1 MRKCRLGQSRAGP
14 AASAGPPEAG
24 RVRSGAASTQT
35 AAAAGPRGAPMSL
48 SLKLSALAEAGT
60 PVRVGVIG
68 AGKFGS
74 MFLSQAPRTP
84 GLHVVGIADL
94 SAARARES
102 LARVGWPAERAAAR
116 SFAEAMRAGTTC
128 IVEDSEALIAAD
140 GIDVV
145 VEATGSPAAG
155 IRHVLSCC
163 RHRRHVV
170 MVNVEA

>member
-94 SAARARES
+94 SAARAHQA
-102 LARVGWPAERAAAR
+102 LARVGWPTERSAAT
-116 SFAEAMRAGTTC
+116 SFSDAIRHGTTF
-128 IVEDSEALIAAD
+128 VTDDAEALIAAD
-140 GIDVV
+140 GVEVI
-145 VEATGSPAAG
+145 VEAT
-155 IRHVLSCC
+155 
-163 RHRRHVV
+163 
-170 MVNVEA
+170 